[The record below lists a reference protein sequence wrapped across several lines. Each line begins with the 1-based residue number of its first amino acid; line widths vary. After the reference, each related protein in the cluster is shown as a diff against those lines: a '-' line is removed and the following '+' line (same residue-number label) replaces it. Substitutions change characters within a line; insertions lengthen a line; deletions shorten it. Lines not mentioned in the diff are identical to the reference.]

1 MWIRKSPSPRVPGLR
16 SWSIALVTAL
26 AALAAP
32 AAARAQAL
40 AVPPPDAPAAAAPPL
55 PAAPPPPDAPA
66 AVAPQVP
73 ESPAAAAMAAA
84 AAPLNAQASVRS
96 PSAGIL
102 NPDTSVII
110 DGDFGYYGRHAGDF
124 ATIGIPAAGDDPSP
138 ARQGFTLQEVELA
151 FSAPIDPY
159 LEGALFL
166 TIPNLD
172 GLEIEEGYLQTTSL
186 PFNLQIKAGSFRS
199 QVGRN
204 NSQHLHVQNFTRRP
218 LMIPTL
224 FGIDGFRGPG
234 AQASLLLPGLPW
246 FATLYAEAFS
256 IPPPDPGVPPPV
268 PAVAATF
275 GGGGRSPANLAY
287 TGVLEQFWSPT
298 EATSLLLGLNFATAI
313 ASLPAA
319 PPGAAGP
326 RDYFYGADLY
336 FKWRPPDVVGEGKSF
351 AWSTEFFARTITE
364 GGPTEGAFYTEPV
377 VQLAKRWYF
386 AGRFDLA
393 GVPAGPNVPR
403 RYGTAL
409 SLTFAPTEFS
419 RFRLYGQE
427 LWGPGAQNTLIGFI
441 QTEISMGAHGAHAF

>member
-1 MWIRKSPSPRVPGLR
+1 MTVP
-16 SWSIALVTAL
+16 
-26 AALAAP
+26 AP
-32 AAARAQAL
+32 ASPTDMAAG
-40 AVPPPDAPAAAAPPL
+40 AAAAPI
-55 PAAPPPPDAPA
+55 
-66 AVAPQVP
+66 
-73 ESPAAAAMAAA
+73 
-84 AAPLNAQASVRS
+84 NAQASVRS

-110 DGDFGYYGRHAGDF
+110 DGDFGYYGIHAADF
-124 ATIGIPAAGDDPSP
+124 PSIGIPAAGDDPSP
-138 ARQGFTLQEVELA
+138 GLAAPGSNPLARQGFTLQEVELA

-199 QVGRN
+199 QFGRN

-224 FGIDGFRGPG
+224 FGLDGFRGPG
-234 AQASLLLPGLPW
+234 AQVSVLLPGIPW
-246 FATLYAEAFS
+246 FATFYAEAFT
-256 IPPPDPGVPPPV
+256 IPPPDPGI
-268 PAVAATF
+268 AATF
-275 GGGGRSPANLAY
+275 GGGERGPADLSY
-287 TGVLEQFWSPT
+287 TAVLEQFWSPSD
-298 EATSLLLGLNFATAI
+298 ATSLLLGLNFATGI
-313 ASLPAA
+313 FSPACA
-319 PPGAAGP
+319 TPPCLGGA
-326 RDYFYGADLY
+326 RDYLYGSDLY
-336 FKWRPPDVVGEGKSF
+336 FKWRPPDVIGEGKSF
-351 AWSTEFFARTITE
+351 NWSTEFYARTITD

-377 VQLAKRWYF
+377 MQFAKRWY
-386 AGRFDLA
+386 AGGRFDLT
-393 GVPAGPNVPR
+393 GVPSGIYVPR

-427 LWGPGAQNTLIGFI
+427 LWGPGARNTLIGFI